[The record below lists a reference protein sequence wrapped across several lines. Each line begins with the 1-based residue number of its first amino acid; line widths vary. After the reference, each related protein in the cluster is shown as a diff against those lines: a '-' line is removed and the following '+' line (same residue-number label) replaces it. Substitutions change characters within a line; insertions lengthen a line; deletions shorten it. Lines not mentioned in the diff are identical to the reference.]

1 MRKRVWLKA
10 AVLGGLVGVACG
22 AYGLDPDETLQKPL
36 DLPGLIKALQQ
47 AGATVEKGDEVHQP
61 FFSVEGRILQVNRE
75 DVQVFSY
82 RDEASARREA
92 SLVSADG
99 GTIGTTAVAWMGP
112 PHFYRKGLLIV
123 LYVGNTASVKD
134 ALESALGPQ
143 FAGR

>member
-1 MRKRVWLKA
+1 MRMGARL
-10 AVLGGLVGVACG
+10 AVAILGIFVGVACG
-22 AYGLDPDETLQKPL
+22 AYGLDPDKTPQKPL
-36 DLPGLIKALQQ
+36 DLPGLISALQR

-61 FFSVEGRILQVNRE
+61 FFSVEGRILRVNGE
-75 DVQVFSY
+75 DVQVFPY
-82 RDEASARREA
+82 RDEASAQREA

-134 ALESALGPQ
+134 ALQSVLGPQ